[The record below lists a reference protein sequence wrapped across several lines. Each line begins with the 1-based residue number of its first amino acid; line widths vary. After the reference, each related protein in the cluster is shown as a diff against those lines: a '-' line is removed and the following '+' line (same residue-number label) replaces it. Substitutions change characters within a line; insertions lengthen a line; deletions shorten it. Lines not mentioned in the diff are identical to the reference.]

1 MFQRL
6 FLFPI
11 LLLLTLAIGHF
22 GCGSGTDAG
31 GTPGQITLTL
41 TTPNGVDP
49 VSGATVWIPASS
61 SISAAEVQII
71 RNSLTDS
78 EGETCDEPTETAS
91 DSECTNAAGQ
101 ATLTCSGTGSTTVK
115 YLKGSF
121 SGSTTI
127 SCGAAP
133 ATAPVATTSI
143 NMAVVT
149 GEFDRMQDVLAKLGF
164 GTVTSLGRL
173 ELGTQTFTLY
183 DGDDTLSDTDYDNWA
198 DVMLDT
204 TKLALHDIIF
214 INCDEFVLGDELDT
228 DTSTKIAN
236 LRSYVLAGGKLYVTD
251 LSYDY
256 VEQAFPE
263 FVNFKDGGSGTSA
276 ETAGAAEDGSN
287 SFFDENATVE
297 VAALGTWLDGRT
309 VNTGNNETDC
319 STTTVNGTTGAR
331 NTDGSIFIGDFL
343 SGWAMMDGA
352 EAGATITTWI
362 TGTDVDSQD
371 RPLTVTFD
379 AGSSGGRVLYSSY
392 HTSESCPTTGFWP
405 QERVLQYLV
414 FEL

>member
-1 MFQRL
+1 MERAE
-6 FLFPI
+6 I
-11 LLLLTLAIGHF
+11 KHWCIK
-22 GCGSGTDAG
+22 SG
-31 GTPGQITLTL
+31 L
-41 TTPNGVDP
+41 
-49 VSGATVWIPASS
+49 SS
-61 SISAAEVQII
+61 
-71 RNSLTDS
+71 
-78 EGETCDEPTETAS
+78 
-91 DSECTNAAGQ
+91 
-101 ATLTCSGTGSTTVK
+101 
-115 YLKGSF
+115 
-121 SGSTTI
+121 
-127 SCGAAP
+127 
-133 ATAPVATTSI
+133 
-143 NMAVVT
+143 
-149 GEFDRMQDVLAKLGF
+149 
-164 GTVTSLGRL
+164 
-173 ELGTQTFTLY
+173 
-183 DGDDTLSDTDYDNWA
+183 
-198 DVMLDT
+198 
-204 TKLALHDIIF
+204 ALIF